1 MRGHCYGMVGFIKQ
15 LIDEQA
21 AAGCYKRS
29 RRKGNQLG
37 ASKFEKMIIMS
48 SIVFI
53 KKAFNHD
60 EVGSSDLAVD
70 DVQLGPL

>member
-1 MRGHCYGMVGFIKQ
+1 M
-15 LIDEQA
+15 
-21 AAGCYKRS
+21 S
-29 RRKGNQLG
+29 RLRQDATKGTQKG
-37 ASKFEKMIIMS
+37 KPARRSKFEKMVIMS

-70 DVQLGPL
+70 DVQLGPI